1 MPLPLS
7 NIIVKDNILKDP
19 YILINLSKKIKYHT
33 NENIPC
39 SSIPLHLNKTP
50 VKGFFRGYRS
60 DPLHAIDSN
69 YSNVLIN
76 EILTKTFHTDCY
88 SAHGSL
94 FLTITNSDILYNDVS
109 YPNWWHRDD
118 GLVMAGVIYLSENAP
133 KNSGTLIENKDGHII
148 EVENIFNKLVLYSSD
163 LLHRPNRHFG
173 NDINNSRLV
182 LTIGISKLNLNI

>member
-76 EILTKTFHTDCY
+76 EILTKTFHTDRY

-109 YPNWWHRDD
+109 YPNWWHRDN